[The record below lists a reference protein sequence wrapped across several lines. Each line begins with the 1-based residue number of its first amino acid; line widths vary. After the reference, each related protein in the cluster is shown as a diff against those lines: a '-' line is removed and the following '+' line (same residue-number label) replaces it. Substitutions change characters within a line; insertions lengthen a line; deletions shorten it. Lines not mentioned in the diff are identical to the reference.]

1 MHILASGFLCMRY
14 GELLLKGE
22 AKDLY
27 QGILSQPNQPL
38 KLKLQV
44 GYPIQINFCTSR
56 YELFLVFHC
65 KLKILPLSVLSYN

>member
-1 MHILASGFLCMRY
+1 MRY

-44 GYPIQINFCTSR
+44 GNFCT
-56 YELFLVFHC
+56 YVMH
-65 KLKILPLSVLSYN
+65 

>member
-1 MHILASGFLCMRY
+1 MRY

-27 QGILSQPNQPL
+27 QGVLSQPNQPL

-44 GYPIQINFCTSR
+44 DTSCETVSAKVVIIPI
-56 YELFLVFHC
+56 
-65 KLKILPLSVLSYN
+65 

>member
-1 MHILASGFLCMRY
+1 MLKQGSNRTVCIMLKINLFAGFLCMRY
-14 GELLLKGE
+14 GDLLLKGE

-44 GYPIQINFCTSR
+44 GIFCSCCFCSCR
-56 YELFLVFHC
+56 ARL
-65 KLKILPLSVLSYN
+65 

>member
-1 MHILASGFLCMRY
+1 MGIIQYHQDYTEARILYFISGFLCMRY

-44 GYPIQINFCTSR
+44 GNFCT
-56 YELFLVFHC
+56 YVMH
-65 KLKILPLSVLSYN
+65 

>member
-1 MHILASGFLCMRY
+1 MRY

-27 QGILSQPNQPL
+27 QGILSQPNRPL

-44 GYPIQINFCTSR
+44 LISHATYMYR
-56 YELFLVFHC
+56 HKKFLGRAFPSNLLKFQC
-65 KLKILPLSVLSYN
+65 KIICM